1 MRTLCVNSENGTYNL
16 VVNDFLWLKKE
27 NDLGENVGFIG
38 DLAKTILITWIAFW
52 VLAMMWFAAT
62 GQIAMLLLFLVGLL
76 IPLFF
81 IVYEYLQYRK
91 RK

>member
-1 MRTLCVNSENGTYNL
+1 VRTLCVNSENGTYNL

>member
-1 MRTLCVNSENGTYNL
+1 
-16 VVNDFLWLKKE
+16 LKKE
-27 NDLGENVGFIG
+27 NGLGENVGFIG

-52 VLAMMWFAAT
+52 ILAMMWFAAT

-81 IVYEYLQYRK
+81 IVYEYWQYRK

>member
-1 MRTLCVNSENGTYNL
+1 M
-16 VVNDFLWLKKE
+16 
-27 NDLGENVGFIG
+27 GFIG

-52 VLAMMWFAAT
+52 ILAMMWFAAT

-81 IVYEYLQYRK
+81 IVYEYWQYRK